1 MSGSFTAACVQLAS
15 GTEAAANLA
24 AAAAGIRRARS
35 AGADFILTPETT
47 DLMDMRRRSLFE
59 KVQEEAEHRGLA
71 ELRDLAAGLGCWLL
85 IGSLVVRLGPDQQG
99 PDQQGG
105 DHQDGDH
112 QDGARLAN
120 RSFLIDPAGAVA
132 ARYDKV
138 HMFDVN
144 VPDGQTYRESGAY
157 LPGERTVLAALPWGR
172 LGLTVC
178 YDLRFP
184 HLYRSLAQAGA
195 DFLTVPAAFT
205 RLTGRAHWHVLL
217 RARAIENGC
226 FVFAPAQCGETSQG
240 RQTYGH
246 SLIVAPW
253 GEVLAE
259 GGEEPGVILAEIDP
273 ARVARARTLI
283 PSLTH
288 DRPLPAPEIAAPSF
302 GLDPKRRTRKMGH
315 PRS

>member
-1 MSGSFTAACVQLAS
+1 MSETFIAACVQLAS
-15 GTEAAANLA
+15 GTEADANLA
-24 AAAAGIRRARS
+24 AAAAGIRQARS

-59 KVQEEAEHRGLA
+59 KAQEESDHRGLA

-85 IGSLVVRLGPDQQG
+85 IGSLVVRLAGDH
-99 PDQQGG
+99 QGG
-105 DHQDGDH
+105 DHQGGDH
-112 QDGARLAN
+112 QGGDRLAN

-157 LPGERTVLAALPWGR
+157 RPGERAVLAALPWGR

-184 HLYRSLAQAGA
+184 QLYRDLAQAGA
-195 DFLTVPAAFT
+195 DFLTVPSAFT
-205 RLTGRAHWHVLL
+205 RLTGQAHWHVLL
-217 RARAIENGC
+217 RARAIENGG

-253 GEVLAE
+253 GEVLAD
-259 GGEEPGVILAEIDP
+259 GGEAPGVILAEIDP
-273 ARVARARTLI
+273 ARVGRARSLI

-288 DRPLPAPEIAAPSF
+288 DRPLPAPEITA
-302 GLDPKRRTRKMGH
+302 G
-315 PRS
+315 